1 MPREQVLSSLVE
13 YSAFGTLRRLILEVV
28 AFNLTPTQIQDLG
41 KVFRAID
48 KKQRGTISLEDI
60 KVGVV
65 GVVGWWGVGKRASWG
80 LRDRSSTLVPSRN
93 QLSVSPTHRTTW

>member
-65 GVVGWWGVGKRASWG
+65 GVVGWWVLGSEPGG
-80 LRDRSSTLVPSRN
+80 D
-93 QLSVSPTHRTTW
+93 